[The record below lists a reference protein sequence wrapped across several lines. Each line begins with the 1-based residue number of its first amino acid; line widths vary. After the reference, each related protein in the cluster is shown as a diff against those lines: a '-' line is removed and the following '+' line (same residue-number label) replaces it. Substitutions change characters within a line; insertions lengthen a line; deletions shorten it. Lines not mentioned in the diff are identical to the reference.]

1 MVSLK
6 VLGKKSKVKTVT
18 VVHSSPTETV
28 RLPADGSGGQAVVV
42 HPTVVHSKLPFKKK
56 VHERKRRSK
65 CSLKE
70 ETATPHNVNNNNS
83 PIEVKKKLKRRKGT
97 VKVVDVKLTKPKTQ
111 KSKKEGGVS
120 PTKISANINEDPVGK
135 VRNWLISNSHNMSGC
150 GSLKKSRSSPANFD
164 LSDNNDAKKHLGKSL
179 TAVATTT
186 ATNATAV
193 LANAETKKAKKKL
206 KDTRVKLQVVYKPPF
221 KFSVKLGRCK
231 NEISSHL
238 IKDRR
243 PEAVKERTA
252 LFVGPSRYRG
262 RNNGVTNANVAAKTA
277 NATVNAVKLKN
288 EKKMTRKTADTEKEE
303 TARVKITEYKRSL
316 SAPQPQSQPV
326 YQNTV
331 TEFKNS
337 TENSITE
344 EPLYAN
350 VLWPVKVTGDAQCVN
365 PFSTANDFAFTRSH
379 ITSVSSK
386 NIPHKGMCGMKRK
399 NSNDMCGV
407 MVRQRSSS
415 LRRASSAKRCNS
427 VVDIAAAYK
436 TPVKMP
442 LVKKQCS
449 DETEMKFK
457 NLKPVESA
465 DLKYVNLQSSITDDS
480 PNGVDCAKPTHS
492 QCTYDVDG
500 TSMFASSV
508 AGAARLSKHK
518 TSMREKDTA
527 NNVRNKEGRSHVRR
541 SLSNNTVKNEGE
553 KFKRYSLQYAD
564 ISQLARAEEKENI
577 SAKSAQKEVEMPF
590 HEIQLMSR
598 IPSDLE
604 VLLSDVEN
612 SGN

>member
-1 MVSLK
+1 M
-6 VLGKKSKVKTVT
+6 KTVT

-42 HPTVVHSKLPFKKK
+42 HPIVVHSKLPFKKK

-83 PIEVKKKLKRRKGT
+83 PIEVKKKLKRCKGT
-97 VKVVDVKLTKPKTQ
+97 VKIVDVKLTKPKTK
-111 KSKKEGGVS
+111 KSRKEGGVS
-120 PTKISANINEDPVGK
+120 PTKISANINEDAVGK
-135 VRNWLISNSHNMSGC
+135 VRNWLISNSHNMNGC

-164 LSDNNDAKKHLGKSL
+164 LSDNNGPKKHLGKSL

-186 ATNATAV
+186 ATNATAII
-193 LANAETKKAKKKL
+193 ANAETKKVKKKL

-243 PEAVKERTA
+243 SEAVKERTA
-252 LFVGPSRYRG
+252 LFVGPGCYRG
-262 RNNGVTNANVAAKTA
+262 RTNGMTNANIAAKTVT
-277 NATVNAVKLKN
+277 ATVNAVKLKN
-288 EKKMTRKTADTEKEE
+288 EKKMTKRTADIEKEE
-303 TARVKITEYKRSL
+303 TVRVKTTEYKRSL
-316 SAPQPQSQPV
+316 SAPPQQSPQPV

-337 TENSITE
+337 AEKSITE

-350 VLWPVKVTGDAQCVN
+350 VLWPAKVTGDAQWIN
-365 PFSTANDFAFTRSH
+365 PFSTVNDFAFIRNRV
-379 ITSVSSK
+379 TSINSK

-407 MVRQRSSS
+407 IVRQRSTS
-415 LRRASSAKRCNS
+415 LRRAPSAKRCNS
-427 VVDIAAAYK
+427 AVDIATAYK

-449 DETEMKFK
+449 DETEMKSK

-465 DLKYVNLQSSITDDS
+465 DLKYVNLPSSSTDDNY
-480 PNGVDCAKPTHS
+480 NGVDCAKPTHS
-492 QCTYDVDG
+492 QCTYDADG
-500 TSMFASSV
+500 TNVFALSV
-508 AGAARLSKHK
+508 AAAAKLCKRK
-518 TSMREKDTA
+518 TWMREEETA
-527 NNVRNKEGRSHVRR
+527 NNVRDKEGRSHVRR

-553 KFKRYSLQYAD
+553 KFKRYSLQYVD

-577 SAKSAQKEVEMPF
+577 SEKAAQGEEEVEMPF
-590 HEIQLMSR
+590 HEIQLMSE

-604 VLLSDVEN
+604 VLLSNVGN